1 MSTVVI
7 AMSGGVD
14 SSIAAALLKEQGHN
28 VIGMMMRLW
37 SETGQKSF
45 NRCCTPEAMAL
56 ARQVAGIL
64 DIPFYAIDAQDIF
77 FDNVVQNFIQGY
89 TQGITPNPC
98 LECNRQIRWGFLLKH
113 ALSLGA
119 DYLATGH
126 YVRKKTL
133 HSNEHQLLRGI
144 DPTKDQSYVLH
155 VLNQNQLSKAIFPL
169 GDYSKSSVREISK
182 QLKLP
187 ISERSESQD
196 LCFLAGGDYRNFLL
210 RHSTDTIESGPI
222 LDLNGQVIGDHAGI
236 PFYTI
241 GQRKGLGI
249 SSNQP
254 LYVIEKD
261 IGRNALIVGN
271 TSELE
276 RLELTT
282 TSTNWIAGRSPESS
296 FKATIKIRY
305 RAKESSGIITPIG
318 NNKVHIRFNMPHIGI
333 TPGQAAV
340 FYNGDVCL
348 GGGIIEQ

>member
-37 SETGQKSF
+37 SETGQESF

-249 SSNQP
+249 SSKQP

-271 TSELE
+271 RSQLE
-276 RLELTT
+276 RLELIA